1 MVKQR
6 RYGENVNTEQN
17 IFETNL
23 QKIAKKNSLELT
35 AVFMILSKSFKS

>member
-6 RYGENVNTEQN
+6 RGGENVNTEQN

-23 QKIAKKNSLELT
+23 QKIAKKFGTYS
-35 AVFMILSKSFKS
+35 SFYDIV

>member
-6 RYGENVNTEQN
+6 RGGENVNTEQN

-23 QKIAKKNSLELT
+23 QKIAQKKSSELT